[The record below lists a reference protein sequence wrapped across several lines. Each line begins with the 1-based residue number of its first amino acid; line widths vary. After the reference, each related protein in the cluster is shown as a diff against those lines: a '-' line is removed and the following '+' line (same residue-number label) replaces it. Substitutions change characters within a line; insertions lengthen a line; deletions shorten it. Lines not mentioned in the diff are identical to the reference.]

1 MNGRPGGLG
10 PGMTSIG
17 DVAPDFD
24 LPSADGPVRLA
35 DQRGKWVVLYFYP
48 ADNTPGCT
56 AEACSFR
63 DAYED
68 FTDAG
73 AVVIGVSGDSVES
86 HQGFAAKHDLPFL
99 LVSDAD
105 GSLRKAYGVKKS
117 LGFLEGRVTYVIDP
131 EGVVREQFSSQLRA
145 KEHQAR
151 ALKAIQ
157 AGQAS
162 AAG

>member
-1 MNGRPGGLG
+1 MATLN
-10 PGMTSIG
+10 IG
-17 DVAPDFD
+17 DVATDFE
-24 LPSADGPVRLA
+24 LASSDGLVRLS
-35 DQRGKWVVLYFYP
+35 DHRGSWVVVYFYP
-48 ADNTPGCT
+48 ADDTPGCT

-86 HQGFAAKHDLPFL
+86 HRAFAAKHDLPFV

-105 GSLRKAYGVKKS
+105 GSVRKAWGVRKS
-117 LGFLEGRVTYVIDP
+117 LGILEGRVTYVIDP

-151 ALKAIQ
+151 ALTAIR
-157 AGQAS
+157 AGS
-162 AAG
+162 PAATGTDG

>member
-1 MNGRPGGLG
+1 MIAAARR
-10 PGMTSIG
+10 
-17 DVAPDFD
+17 
-24 LPSADGPVRLA
+24 RLA
-35 DQRGKWVVLYFYP
+35 RPCLADRDGTTLHVV
-48 ADNTPGCT
+48 TQGT
-56 AEACSFR
+56 A
-63 DAYED
+63 
-68 FTDAG
+68 
-73 AVVIGVSGDSVES
+73 IGVSGDSVES